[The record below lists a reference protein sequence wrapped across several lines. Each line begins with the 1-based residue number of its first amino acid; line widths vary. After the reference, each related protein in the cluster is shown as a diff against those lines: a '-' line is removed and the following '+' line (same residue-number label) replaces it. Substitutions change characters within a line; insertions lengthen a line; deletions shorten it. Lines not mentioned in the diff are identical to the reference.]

1 MAVRLVFISLFM
13 SISAFAYEAN
23 LNSDWK
29 FKKIGSDLYG
39 LDAALKAGAKEGRQV
54 FDLDYDE
61 SGMEC
66 VSVPHCVNAHDS
78 YDNRAC
84 DRGEAEFWRGWM
96 LYRKTLR
103 VPEGKHFFI
112 EFETVRQSLYVYVN
126 GRFAGFYEAGIT
138 ASGYDLTPF
147 VKPGEE
153 ALVAVVTENTG
164 SRDTKCV
171 SAEMKEK
178 PGDWGGAGY
187 QWAGTDFNP
196 VQGGIVGNVKLHV
209 KENDAYITLPLWNT
223 LKTKGA
229 YVWADNFDF
238 AKGEADVHAE
248 GECRL
253 SDVDGRSSAAGSRMS
268 CIRVTVAGQTFPG
281 TLVSR
286 PSSHAEK
293 PILSASGRVKG
304 LKFWSPDTPQVYDV
318 KIELLDDGSRG
329 RSPSHYDG
337 GSRGR
342 SPSHHD
348 GGSRGRSPSRD
359 GDCRVLDSVTVRTGF
374 RHVSFDRE
382 KGLLIN
388 GKYFWLPGYAQRST
402 DSWAAIGYAPD
413 WLQDFDAE
421 LIRESGAR
429 FVRWMHVAPKP
440 GPVRAFDKA
449 GVVCVCPAGDKESES
464 SGRSWEQRTEAMEAA
479 IIYFRNSP
487 SVLFWE
493 AGNNQISPSHMREM
507 RLLKERLDPHGYRF
521 MGCRT
526 LSTPEQIAEAEYVG
540 TMIHRH
546 DAKASDAMAKTG
558 RWLPVVETEYCREE
572 SPRRAWDRYS
582 PPNYNFVCERL
593 SSGAKQ
599 WMYNCYDMTQEDF
612 ALSNGGTSD
621 GYGYF
626 YGNRARGAG
635 KLGKY
640 YAACAM
646 LCWTDCNQHGRN
658 SSTENCR
665 SSGRVDAVR
674 IPKEN
679 FYVHQVMYSQ
689 TPKVKILGHWNYP
702 KKTAENYW
710 YNEKVDD
717 GKVIAYTGK
726 RKQRDPEHKTVYV
739 IGSLSVDSVRLFVN
753 GRQVGE
759 AKSPSNLF
767 DFTFPNVDVTESGKV
782 EAVAYDKDG
791 KVIARDVIETVG
803 EAARLEMS
811 VRTGPKGFL
820 ADGADIAMVDLRLV
834 DAKGRVLPL
843 ASDRIDFKLSFSPTT
858 QLPNHQTTKPLNHQ
872 TTRPIFMGGWNSGAF
887 DDKSPVGK
895 NWVNLECGI
904 ARVFIKAGRTP
915 GKVGLKCKME
925 SVKCKMGNGGGPRFS
940 VAATIDLVSVAV
952 KGGISAEMP
961 QSFPANAKDYME
973 KNVTAPI
980 RDLEGVA
987 EKVQYKVFVNGVEVK
1002 FPKKH
1007 GAFKPDSQTGV
1018 VCPYV
1023 PVLAALTNAGV
1034 NVSFGYNP
1042 KKIPAGKKKYL
1053 RALSASPFRATLTM
1067 KVAGGKEIDAVAGL
1081 TVLFEDNG
1089 AEKNLTNFEMTGEKG
1104 VLCGELGPLLG
1115 YIPGLV
1121 VKTNDAK
1128 HHVEIK
1134 MEGER

>member
-1 MAVRLVFISLFM
+1 MMRRIVLVASLL
-13 SISAFAYEAN
+13 SLSAFAYEAN
-23 LNSDWK
+23 LNIDWK

-39 LDAALKAGAKEGRQV
+39 LDAALKAGAKDGRQV

-61 SGMEC
+61 SGMER

-84 DRGEAEFWRGWM
+84 DRGEAAFWRGWM
-96 LYRKTLR
+96 LYRKTFR

-147 VKPGEE
+147 VKPGED

-164 SRDTKCV
+164 SRGTKCV

-238 AKGEADVHAE
+238 EKGEADVHVEAE
-248 GECRL
+248 IFNAETQR
-253 SDVDGRSSAAGSRMS
+253 RREAEN
-268 CIRVTVAGQTFPG
+268 IRFTINGQMVKGF
-281 TLVSR
+281 
-286 PSSHAEK
+286 
-293 PILSASGRVKG
+293 SGRVKG
-304 LKFWSPDTPQVYDV
+304 LKFWSPDTPQIYDV
-318 KIELLDDGSRG
+318 KIELLDGGRG
-329 RSPSHYDG
+329 ATALPEK
-337 GSRGR
+337 
-342 SPSHHD
+342 
-348 GGSRGRSPSRD
+348 
-359 GDCRVLDSVTVRTGF
+359 VLDSVTIRTGF

-382 KGLLIN
+382 RGLLIN

-464 SGRSWEQRTEAMEAA
+464 SGRCWEQRVEAMEAA

-487 SVLFWE
+487 SVFFWE
-493 AGNNQISPSHMREM
+493 AGNNQISPAHMREM

-546 DAKASDAMAKTG
+546 DAKAADAMAKMG

-582 PPNYNFVCERL
+582 PPDYNFVCERL

-626 YGNRARGAG
+626 YGNRAGGGG
-635 KLGKY
+635 KLGRH

-665 SSGRVDAVR
+665 SSGRIDAVR

-717 GKVIAYTGK
+717 GKVIAYKGK
-726 RKQRDPEHKTVYV
+726 QKQRDPEHKTVYV

-759 AKSPSNLF
+759 AKSPSHLF

-782 EAVAYDKDG
+782 EAVAYGKDG
-791 KVIARDVIETVG
+791 KEIARDAVETAG

-843 ASDRIDFKLSFSPTT
+843 ADDRIDFELKGDAV
-858 QLPNHQTTKPLNHQ
+858 
-872 TTRPIFMGGWNSGAF
+872 FMGGWNSGVF

-904 ARVFIKAGRTP
+904 ARVFVKAGRTP
-915 GKVGLKCKME
+915 GKVTLAAKLAAKDAKTAKVEIELK
-925 SVKCKMGNGGGPRFS
+925 P
-940 VAATIDLVSVAV
+940 IAV
-952 KGGISAEMP
+952 KDGIAAEMP
-961 QSFPANAKDYME
+961 QSFTANI
-973 KNVTAPI
+973 KNYTVKNPVQPV
-980 RDLEGVA
+980 RDLKGVTG
-987 EKVQYKVFVNGVEVK
+987 KMPYKVFVNGVEVK
-1002 FPKKH
+1002 FPKKQD
-1007 GAFKPDSQTGV
+1007 AFKPDSQTGV

-1034 NVSFGYNP
+1034 KVAFDYNP

-1067 KVAGGKEIDAVAGL
+1067 KVDGGKEIDAVAGL

-1104 VLCGELGPLLG
+1104 VLCGEIGPLLG
-1115 YIPGLV
+1115 YISGLV
-1121 VKTNDAK
+1121 VKTDDAK
-1128 HHVEIK
+1128 RRVEIK
-1134 MEGER
+1134 TGE

>member
-1 MAVRLVFISLFM
+1 MTGRIILVASFLSL
-13 SISAFAYEAN
+13 SAFAYEAN
-23 LNSDWK
+23 LNVDWK

-39 LDAALKAGAKEGRQV
+39 LDAALKAGAKDGRQV

-61 SGMEC
+61 SGMER
-66 VSVPHCVNAHDS
+66 VSVPHCVNAHDT

-84 DRGEAEFWRGWM
+84 DRGEAAFWRGWM
-96 LYRKTLR
+96 LYRKTFR

-147 VKPGEE
+147 VKPGKD

-164 SRDTKCV
+164 ARGTKCV

-178 PGDWGGAGY
+178 PGDWGGTGY

-209 KENDAYITLPLWNT
+209 KLNDAYITLPLWNT
-223 LKTKGA
+223 LKTKGV
-229 YVWADNFDF
+229 YVWTDNFDF
-238 AKGEADVHAE
+238 AKGEADVHVEAE
-248 GECRL
+248 VGGTGNGERGTGNGL
-253 SDVDGRSSAAGSRMS
+253 
-268 CIRVTVAGQTFPG
+268 RVTVAGHSFAGGSQ
-281 TLVSR
+281 
-286 PSSHAEK
+286 SSATE
-293 PILSASGRVKG
+293 ISVSGRVKG
-304 LKFWSPDTPQVYDV
+304 LKFWSPDTPQLYDV

-329 RSPSHYDG
+329 RSPSRDG
-337 GSRGR
+337 G
-342 SPSHHD
+342 
-348 GGSRGRSPSRD
+348 
-359 GDCRVLDSVTVRTGF
+359 CRVLDSVTIRTGF

-449 GVVCVCPAGDKESES
+449 GVVCVCPAGDKEGES
-464 SGRSWEQRTEAMEAA
+464 SGRCWEQRTEAMEAA
-479 IIYFRNSP
+479 IVYFRNSP
-487 SVLFWE
+487 SVFFWE
-493 AGNNQISPSHMREM
+493 AGNNQISPAHMREM
-507 RLLKERLDPHGYRF
+507 RLLKERLDPHGHRF

-546 DAKASDAMAKTG
+546 DAKAAEAMAKTG

-582 PPNYNFVCERL
+582 PPDYNFVCERL

-626 YGNRARGAG
+626 YGNRVGGGG
-635 KLGKY
+635 KLGRH

-679 FYVHQVMYSQ
+679 FYVHQVMYAQ

-702 KKTAENYW
+702 KKTSENYW

-726 RKQRDPEHKTVYV
+726 RKQRDPERKTVYV
-739 IGSLSVDSVRLFVN
+739 IGSLSVDFVRLFVN

-782 EAVAYDKDG
+782 EAVAYDKEG
-791 KVIARDVIETVG
+791 KEIARDIVETAG
-803 EAARLEMS
+803 ETARLEMS
-811 VRTGPKGFL
+811 VRTGPRGFL

-843 ASDRIDFKLSFSPTT
+843 ADNRIDFELSFSSTT
-858 QLPNHQTTKPLNHQ
+858 QLPNHQTTQP
-872 TTRPIFMGGWNSGAF
+872 TFMGGWNSGAF

-904 ARVFIKAGRTP
+904 ARVFVKAGRTP
-915 GKVGLKCKME
+915 GKVTLAARMVGAR
-925 SVKCKMGNGGGPRFS
+925 VPRARGRAGTRDPTS
-940 VAATIDLVSVAV
+940 AVVTLEAKPVAV
-952 KGGISAEMP
+952 KGGIAAEMP
-961 QSFPANAKDYME
+961 QAFPANV
-973 KNVTAPI
+973 KNYTVKNPVQPV
-980 RDLEGVA
+980 RDLEGVTG
-987 EKVQYKVFVNGVEVK
+987 KVPYKVFVNGVEVK
-1002 FPKKH
+1002 FPKKQ

-1023 PVLAALTNAGV
+1023 PVLVALTNAGV
-1034 NVSFGYNP
+1034 KVSFDYNP

-1121 VKTNDAK
+1121 VKTDDAK
-1128 HHVEIK
+1128 RRVEVALL
-1134 MEGER
+1134 GQRASRPLR

>member
-1 MAVRLVFISLFM
+1 MIGRTILVASLL
-13 SISAFAYEAN
+13 SLSAFAYEAN
-23 LNSDWK
+23 LNIDWK

-39 LDAALKAGAKEGRQV
+39 LDAALKAGAKDGRQV

-61 SGMEC
+61 SGMER
-66 VSVPHCVNAHDS
+66 VSVPHCVNAHDT

-96 LYRKTLR
+96 LYRKTFR
-103 VPEGKHFFI
+103 VPKGKHFFI

-147 VKPGEE
+147 VKPGED

-164 SRDTKCV
+164 SRGTKCV

-238 AKGEADVHAE
+238 EKGEADIHAE
-248 GECRL
+248 VECRP
-253 SDVDGRSSAAGSRMS
+253 SDVDGRSSAVGSRTS
-268 CIRVTVAGQTFPG
+268 CIRVTVAGQTFSG
-281 TLVSR
+281 SFVSR
-286 PSSHAEK
+286 PSSHAGK
-293 PILSASGRVKG
+293 PILLASGRVKG
-304 LKFWSPDTPQVYDV
+304 LKFWSPDTPQIYDV
-318 KIELLDDGSRG
+318 KIELLGGGRG
-329 RSPSHYDG
+329 YPPSEASAEG
-337 GSRGR
+337 GSMRGATAL
-342 SPSHHD
+342 PEK
-348 GGSRGRSPSRD
+348 
-359 GDCRVLDSVTVRTGF
+359 VLDSVTVRTGF
-374 RHVSFDRE
+374 RHVSFGRE

-464 SGRSWEQRTEAMEAA
+464 SGRCWEQRTEAMEAA

-487 SVLFWE
+487 SVFFWE
-493 AGNNQISPSHMREM
+493 AGNNQISPAHMREM
-507 RLLKERLDPHGYRF
+507 RLLKERLDPHGCRF

-558 RWLPVVETEYCREE
+558 RWMPVVETEYCREE

-582 PPNYNFVCERL
+582 PPDYNFVCERL

-626 YGNRARGAG
+626 YGNRAGGGG
-635 KLGKY
+635 KLGRY

-710 YNEKVDD
+710 YSEKVDD
-717 GKVIAYTGK
+717 GKVIAYKGE

-791 KVIARDVIETVG
+791 KEIARDAIETVG

-843 ASDRIDFKLSFSPTT
+843 ADDRIDFELKGDAV
-858 QLPNHQTTKPLNHQ
+858 
-872 TTRPIFMGGWNSGAF
+872 FMGGWNSGAF
-887 DDKSPVGK
+887 DDNSPVGK

-915 GKVGLKCKME
+915 GKVTLAARMVGR
-925 SVKCKMGNGGGPRFS
+925 GAPPRRGGRG
-940 VAATIDLVSVAV
+940 ATRPTSAVVTLEAKPVSVN
-952 KGGISAEMP
+952 GGISAEMP
-961 QSFPANAKDYME
+961 QAFPANAKDYTE
-973 KNVTAPI
+973 KNVAAPV
-980 RDLEGVA
+980 RDLEGVV
-987 EKVQYKVFVNGVEVK
+987 EKVPYKVFVNGVEVK
-1002 FPKKH
+1002 FTKRH

-1023 PVLAALTNAGV
+1023 PVLVALTNAGAR
-1034 NVSFGYNP
+1034 VSFDYNP

-1067 KVAGGKEIDAVAGL
+1067 KVEGGKEIDAVAGL

-1121 VKTNDAK
+1121 VKTDDAK
-1128 HHVEIK
+1128 HRVEIRIGMVK
-1134 MEGER
+1134 

>member
-1 MAVRLVFISLFM
+1 MTGRIILVASLL
-13 SISAFAYEAN
+13 SLSAFAYEAN
-23 LNSDWK
+23 LDIDWK

-39 LDAALKAGAKEGRQV
+39 LDAALKAGAKDGRQV

-61 SGMEC
+61 SGMER
-66 VSVPHCVNAHDS
+66 VSVPHCVNAHDT

-84 DRGEAEFWRGWM
+84 DRGEAAFWRGWM
-96 LYRKTLR
+96 LYRKTFR
-103 VPEGKHFFI
+103 VPQGKHFFV

-147 VKPGEE
+147 VKPGED

-164 SRDTKCV
+164 SRGTKCV

-178 PGDWGGAGY
+178 PGDWGGTGY

-209 KENDAYITLPLWNT
+209 KPNDAYITLPLWNT

-238 AKGEADVHAE
+238 AKGEADIHVEAE
-248 GECRL
+248 VGGNGERGTENGL
-253 SDVDGRSSAAGSRMS
+253 
-268 CIRVTVAGQTFPG
+268 RVTVAGQSFAG
-281 TLVSR
+281 GAQ
-286 PSSHAEK
+286 SSATE
-293 PILSASGRVKG
+293 ISVSGRVKG
-304 LKFWSPDTPQVYDV
+304 LKFWSPDTPQLYDV
-318 KIELLDDGSRG
+318 KIELLGGGRG
-329 RSPSHYDG
+329 ATALPAK
-337 GSRGR
+337 
-342 SPSHHD
+342 
-348 GGSRGRSPSRD
+348 
-359 GDCRVLDSVTVRTGF
+359 VLDSVTIRTGF

-449 GVVCVCPAGDKESES
+449 GVVCVCPAGDKEGES
-464 SGRSWEQRTEAMEAA
+464 SGRCWEQRAEAMEAA

-487 SVLFWE
+487 SVFFWE
-493 AGNNQISPSHMREM
+493 AGNNQISPAHMREM
-507 RLLKERLDPHGYRF
+507 RLLKERLDPHGHRF

-546 DAKASDAMAKTG
+546 DAKAAEAMAKTG

-582 PPNYNFVCERL
+582 PPDYNFVCERL

-626 YGNRARGAG
+626 YGNRAGGGG
-635 KLGKY
+635 KLGRY

-679 FYVHQVMYSQ
+679 FYVHQVMYAQ

-726 RKQRDPEHKTVYV
+726 RKQRDPERKTVYV

-791 KVIARDVIETVG
+791 KEIARDAVETAG

-820 ADGADIAMVDLRLV
+820 ADGADIAMVDFRLV
-834 DAKGRVLPL
+834 DANGTVHPY
-843 ASDRIDFKLSFSPTT
+843 ASGKLTF
-858 QLPNHQTTKPLNHQ
+858 QLTGDAT
-872 TTRPIFMGGWNSGAF
+872 FMGGWNSGTF
-887 DDKSPVGK
+887 DATSPVGK
-895 NWVNLECGI
+895 DFVNLECGV
-904 ARVFIKAGRTP
+904 ARVFVKAGRTS
-915 GKVGLKCKME
+915 GRVTLSWSME
-925 SVKCKMGNGGGPRFS
+925 SRSLGTEKGEIHLDLKPVAVEGG
-940 VAATIDLVSVAV
+940 LVSAAPQEFAPNARTYARKTDAPFVQDLRDEGAFAAV
-952 KGGISAEMP
+952 PYE
-961 QSFPANAKDYME
+961 
-973 KNVTAPI
+973 
-980 RDLEGVA
+980 
-987 EKVQYKVFVNGVEVK
+987 VFVNGVKVE
-1002 FPKKH
+1002 FPK
-1007 GAFKPDSQTGV
+1007 GLGVPSKPDDNTGV
-1018 VCPYV
+1018 CCAFE
-1023 PVLAALTNAGV
+1023 PVLAALKEAGAKLDYAV
-1034 NVSFGYNP
+1034 EP
-1042 KKIPAGKKKYL
+1042 KRIPATKKWL
-1053 RALSASPFRATLTM
+1053 RKLSPTPFVPMVTVKAD
-1067 KVAGGKEIDAVAGL
+1067 GHEIDACVGF
-1081 TVLFEDNG
+1081 TELFLDNG
-1089 AEKNLTNFEMTGEKG
+1089 RDKNLTNCEIYRARAKSP
-1104 VLCGELGPLLG
+1104 VVCGELSALVG
-1115 YIPGLV
+1115 YIPG
-1121 VKTNDAK
+1121 
-1128 HHVEIK
+1128 VEIK
-1134 MEGER
+1134 ADVKNRRIDLRVK